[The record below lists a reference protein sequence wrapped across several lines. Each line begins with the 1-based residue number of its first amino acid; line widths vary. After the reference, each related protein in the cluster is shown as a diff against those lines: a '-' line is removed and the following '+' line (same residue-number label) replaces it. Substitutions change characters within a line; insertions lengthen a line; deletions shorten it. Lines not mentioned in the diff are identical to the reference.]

1 MISSHRRRRPGEE
14 REINWPSRCQ
24 FRCYLDWQNHAE
36 LGCVRHP
43 EFLHLAEMA
52 CLGVCRPL
60 MTLSSEWPKR
70 PRQNVSLVTLTR
82 RSRICLQHVPKMIAR
97 RLAKEDFGNDGP
109 IVCLAGAVGF
119 PTCFSEASG
128 IRA

>member
-1 MISSHRRRRPGEE
+1 VISSHRRRRPGEE

-52 CLGVCRPL
+52 CLGVCKPL

-70 PRQNVSLVTLTR
+70 KASTECFACHAHQKEQDLSSTRSENDCQKAYQRGLRQ
-82 RSRICLQHVPKMIAR
+82 
-97 RLAKEDFGNDGP
+97 
-109 IVCLAGAVGF
+109 
-119 PTCFSEASG
+119 
-128 IRA
+128 